1 MLLCREQP
9 YDVHH
14 NSDLYTHG
22 LVARITFPD
31 PESVVRIFAVTVE
44 RVADTI
50 VDELGRLWAEHDV
63 EALTSDAVKH
73 LTAGSATDWGM
84 PATVQSPLPPITF
97 GSGIPDPDTLPRAEL
112 LAAMERALDVP
123 DDGPLRYGGGVG
135 YEPLRQALADRYTRD
150 RHVPVTA
157 DHFLLT
163 NGSAD
168 AIDLVCAAFLSPGD
182 VVISEAPTF
191 SGTLRTLRGHQ
202 AEVRSVGMDEDGML
216 VDELEHALDK
226 LTVEGKRAKLIYT
239 ISNFHNPMGSNMSQ
253 ERRATLLKLAA
264 KHGAFVLDDD
274 AYGEFYYSHNPPM
287 TLSEMSRGHGVITVS
302 TFSKIIATG
311 LRVGWVHA
319 EPEIIERIMR
329 MRFDMGNSPL
339 LHHMLWQFMQNGRL
353 DQHLDTMRS
362 IYSEKLEALS
372 SALHKYCEPYLTFR
386 NPTGGFFLWVTLQ
399 NGLAAL
405 DVQREAILQGSVFP
419 NGHAFFPEHHDHDR
433 GEHLRL
439 SFSWVALGDIDE
451 GARRLATA
459 CERVANGA
467 T

>member
-1 MLLCREQP
+1 M
-9 YDVHH
+9 
-14 NSDLYTHG
+14 
-22 LVARITFPD
+22 
-31 PESVVRIFAVTVE
+31 TVE
-44 RVADTI
+44 PVADTI
-50 VDELGRLWAEHDV
+50 VDELGRLWAEHDI
-63 EALTSDAVKH
+63 ESLTSDAVKH

-84 PATVQSPLPPITF
+84 PANVQSPITPISL
-97 GSGIPDPDTLPRAEL
+97 GGGIPDPDTLPRAEL
-112 LAAMERALDVP
+112 LAAMGRALDVP
-123 DDGPLRYGGGVG
+123 DDSPLRYGGGVG

-168 AIDLVCAAFLSPGD
+168 AIDLVCSAFLSPGD

-191 SGTLRTLRGHQ
+191 SGTLRTFRGHQ
-202 AEVRSVGMDEDGML
+202 AEVRSVGMDDDGML
-216 VDELEHALDK
+216 VDELERALDK
-226 LTVEGKRAKLIYT
+226 LTAEGKRAKLIYT

-274 AYGEFYYSHNPPM
+274 AYGEFYYSHDPPM
-287 TLSEMSRGHGVITVS
+287 TLSEMSHGHGVITVS

-339 LHHMLWQFMQNGRL
+339 LHHMLWQFMQDGRL
-353 DQHLDTMRS
+353 DQHLERMRA
-362 IYSEKLEALS
+362 IYSEKLETLS
-372 SALHKYCEPYLTFR
+372 SALHEYCEPYLTFR
-386 NPTGGFFLWVTLQ
+386 KPTGGFFLWVTLQ
-399 NGLAAL
+399 NGLTAL
-405 DVQREAILQGSVFP
+405 EVQRESILQGAVFP
-419 NGHAFFPEHHDHDR
+419 NGHAFFPEHHDR

-439 SFSWVALGDIDE
+439 AFSWVALGDIEE
-451 GARRLATA
+451 GARRLAVA